1 MKTKKMTL
9 KTLAE
14 KAWVKFWENSKS
26 PASHLSNCKKVLATL
41 GKSRDIRKISTEDIE
56 KACSTWLS
64 EGASEKTCNRRLA
77 SLSRMLTWAEQRGWI
92 ERRPFIERFKETGGR
107 LRWQTDEEEA
117 EMVRLLR
124 KADHYQFAYLVT
136 FLAETGMRRGEA
148 LGLTWDNVDFDQGWI
163 RLWETKGGKA
173 RSIPMTVKS
182 HSILRDYHESY
193 EMQTSLGF
201 SGKAGP
207 FVTIKPS
214 SFTDA
219 WNAAKKKMG
228 LAGDAGF
235 IPHCLRHGFATRL
248 VQAGVSIVT
257 VKELLGHAKL
267 ETTLIYAHLAPANLA
282 DAMAVFERSRNG

>member
-41 GKSRDIRKISTEDIE
+41 GKGRDIRKISTEDIE

-64 EGASEKTCNRRLA
+64 EGSSEKTCNRRLA

-117 EMVRLLR
+117 EMVRLLE
-124 KADHYQFAYLVT
+124 AAGHSHFAALVT

-182 HSILRDYHESY
+182 HSILRELAVIH
-193 EMQTSLGF
+193 
-201 SGKAGP
+201 AGP
-207 FVTIKPS
+207 FLSIKPS

>member
-26 PASHLSNCKKVLATL
+26 PPSHLSNCKKVLATL
-41 GKSRDIRKISTEDIE
+41 GKGRDIRKISTEDIE
-56 KACSTWLS
+56 KACSSWLS

-117 EMVRLLR
+117 NMVRLLQAAGHSR
-124 KADHYQFAYLVT
+124 FADLVVV
-136 FLAETGMRRGEA
+136 LAETGMRRGEA
-148 LGLTWDNVDFDQGWI
+148 LALTWDNVDFDQGWI

-182 HSILRDYHESY
+182 HSILREICEDIEF
-193 EMQTSLGF
+193 TLGW
-201 SGKAGP
+201 GVKKGP
-207 FVTIKPS
+207 FLTVKPS

>member
-41 GKSRDIRKISTEDIE
+41 GKGRDIRKISTEDIE
-56 KACSTWLS
+56 KACSSWLS

-117 EMVRLLR
+117 EMVRLLEAAGHSR
-124 KADHYQFAYLVT
+124 FAQLVV

-148 LGLTWDNVDFDQGWI
+148 LALTWDNVDFDQGWI

-182 HSILRDYHESY
+182 RSILSTIDSWCTFYD
-193 EMQTSLGF
+193 
-201 SGKAGP
+201 GP
-207 FVTIKPS
+207 FLSIKPS

-228 LAGDAGF
+228 LAGDRGF
-235 IPHCLRHGFATRL
+235 TPHCLRHGFATRL

-257 VKELLGHAKL
+257 VKELLGHAKI
-267 ETTLIYAHLAPANLA
+267 ETTLIYAHLAPKNLE
-282 DAMAVFERSRNG
+282 DAMSIFEGVRNA

>member
-9 KTLAE
+9 KTLTE

-41 GKSRDIRKISTEDIE
+41 GKGRDIRKISTEDIE
-56 KACSTWLS
+56 KACVDWRS
-64 EGASEKTCNRRLA
+64 EGTSEKTCNRRLA
-77 SLSRMLTWAEQRGWI
+77 TLSRMLTWAEQRGWI
-92 ERRPFIERFKETGGR
+92 GRRPFIERFKETGGR

-117 EMVRLLR
+117 EMVRLLEAAGHSR
-124 KADHYQFAYLVT
+124 FAQLVV

-148 LGLTWDNVDFDQGWI
+148 LALTWDNVDFDQGWI

-182 HSILRDYHESY
+182 RSILSTIDSWCTFYD
-193 EMQTSLGF
+193 
-201 SGKAGP
+201 GP
-207 FVTIKPS
+207 FLTIKPS
-214 SFTDA
+214 TFTDA

-228 LAGDAGF
+228 LAGDRGF
-235 IPHCLRHGFATRL
+235 TPHCLRHGFATRL

-257 VKELLGHAKL
+257 VKDLLGHAKI
-267 ETTLIYAHLAPANLA
+267 ETTLIYAHLAPKNLE
-282 DAMAVFERSRNG
+282 DAMSIFEGVRNA

>member
-9 KTLAE
+9 KTLTE

-41 GKSRDIRKISTEDIE
+41 GKGRDIRKISTEDIE
-56 KACSTWLS
+56 KACVDWRS
-64 EGASEKTCNRRLA
+64 EGTSEKTCNRRLA
-77 SLSRMLTWAEQRGWI
+77 TLSRMLTWAEQRGWI
-92 ERRPFIERFKETGGR
+92 GRRPFIERFKETGGR

-117 EMVRLLR
+117 EMVRLLEAAGHSR
-124 KADHYQFAYLVT
+124 FAQLVV

-148 LGLTWDNVDFDQGWI
+148 LALTWDNVDFDQGWI

-182 HSILRDYHESY
+182 RSILSTIDSWCTFYD
-193 EMQTSLGF
+193 
-201 SGKAGP
+201 GP
-207 FVTIKPS
+207 FLSIKPS

-228 LAGDAGF
+228 LAGDRGF
-235 IPHCLRHGFATRL
+235 TPHCLRHGFATRL

-257 VKELLGHAKL
+257 VKDLLGHAKI
-267 ETTLIYAHLAPANLA
+267 ETTLIYAHLAPKNLE
-282 DAMAVFERSRNG
+282 DAMSIFEGVRNA

>member
-41 GKSRDIRKISTEDIE
+41 GKGRDIRKISTEDIE
-56 KACSTWLS
+56 KACVHWRS
-64 EGASEKTCNRRLA
+64 EGTSEKTCNRRLA

-117 EMVRLLR
+117 EMVRLLEAAGHSR
-124 KADHYQFAYLVT
+124 FAQLVV

-148 LGLTWDNVDFDQGWI
+148 LALTWDNVDFDQGWI

-182 HSILRDYHESY
+182 HSILSTIDSWGTFYD
-193 EMQTSLGF
+193 
-201 SGKAGP
+201 GP
-207 FVTIKPS
+207 FLTVKPS